1 MQWTDRIGRRVKL
14 RDLHILLAVAQ
25 TGSMARAADSL
36 AISQPVVSKTIAD
49 LEHSLGVR
57 LLDRTSQG
65 VEPTTYGLAFIN
77 CGIAVFDEL
86 RRGVQEIDFLS
97 DPTVGMLRIGGA
109 SPLIHELIP
118 TVVAR
123 LANRYP
129 RIEFHVTENDSPA
142 LCRLL
147 HERKLDLAIGR
158 ASSSAFGED
167 IASEPLFE
175 DPMFVVAGL
184 TSPWARRRKV
194 ELAELTDE
202 PWIMPEANNLAWALI
217 EEGFRSAGVALPMP
231 RVVSNSM
238 AVRTRLVEAGRF
250 LTMLP
255 RSTLHFGAKR
265 LRMRILPV
273 STPMTTRPVEV
284 NTLKNR
290 TLNPI
295 AKLFVD
301 ELRAFA
307 SPLSR
312 RKS

>member
-36 AISQPVVSKTIAD
+36 GISQPVVSKTIAD

-86 RRGVQEIDFLS
+86 RRGVQEIDCLS

-118 TVVAR
+118 AVVAR

-129 RIEFHVTENDSPA
+129 RIEFHVTENDTPA

-158 ASSSAFGED
+158 ASSSAFGEN

-231 RVVSNSM
+231 CVVSNSM